1 MRNMC
6 KPGVYTL
13 YTTMITTWL
22 QVLQINSDFYRR
34 TIRKELL
41 LLLLSCSS
49 KYLEMRILMRKILP

>member
-22 QVLQINSDFYRR
+22 QVLQINSDF
-34 TIRKELL
+34 RKELL